1 MGAMGGA
8 ALGVDSPM
16 SGVSS
21 MPPLVAAM
29 GDAALGCHHG
39 DASSTL
45 VDPLSRAQQ
54 HFFYVRAL
62 AD

>member
-1 MGAMGGA
+1 MGDMGGA
-8 ALGVDSPM
+8 ALGADSPM
-16 SGVSS
+16 SDVSS
-21 MPPLVAAM
+21 MPPLVTAM
-29 GDAALGCHHG
+29 GDAALGCRHG

-54 HFFYVRAL
+54 HFFYVCTL